1 MNKLVI
7 AAYPLLA
14 LIAGC
19 AGTEEQ
25 DGIDDN
31 FLSDGKSDA
40 FGISETSPEA
50 VAVLGMLRT
59 ATLPDLDNTAMLS
72 STAAKSIIRHRQ
84 GGDRKDGTADDD
96 PIDTLTELDAIPY
109 VGPMAFRLLLDHARA
124 TGAVPSADPYDPE
137 FCKGDWALTMAQIRA
152 TIPAGAQAVHITTQS
167 GGFRARNRVC
177 VTPDNCPEWVPGSVQ
192 DMFTHDG
199 TTAAP
204 LMIPATGFDGQL
216 YVTLDA
222 AGIPAVIVG
231 AELAG
236 ASPKWLT
243 MECATETMPT
253 DEDAPLTLNK
263 CSMFFDDK
271 LLFGLTGTTQGEVV
285 IGTKCARTMFT
296 FSDGYKQRQIV
307 SFARY

>member
-7 AAYPLLA
+7 AAYPLVA

-31 FLSDGKSDA
+31 FLNDGKSDA

-59 ATLPDLDNTAMLS
+59 ATLLDLDNTAMLS

-84 GGDRKDGTADDD
+84 GGDRKDDTADDD
-96 PIDTLTELDAIPY
+96 PIDTLAELDEIPY

-124 TGAVPSADPYDPE
+124 IGAVPPSNPFDPE

-152 TIPAGAQAVHITTQS
+152 TLAGEQAVHITTQS

-177 VTPDNCPEWVPGSVQ
+177 VTPDNCPEWVSGSIPG
-192 DMFTHDG
+192 MFTHDG
-199 TTAAP
+199 TTAAS
-204 LMIPATGFDGQL
+204 LVIPAEGFEGQL

-236 ASPKWLT
+236 EDPKWLT
-243 MECATETMPT
+243 MECATETKPA
-253 DEDAPLTLNK
+253 DEQAPLTLNK

-271 LLFGLTGTTQGEVV
+271 PLFGMTGTAQGEVV
-285 IGTKCARTMFT
+285 IGTKCARTTFT